1 MATLGAALA
10 RGLAGYGQ
18 GRQER
23 EENDYQRAQ
32 TELARKRQ
40 EAKDAQDAERNT
52 LMMAQMGQ
60 SMRIANAQEADRVG
74 RTQRE
79 ITESGYRPMGDK
91 SEEYLNA
98 IGLDPAS
105 MPTTTVGGQQY
116 RKSGQSTQYTAG
128 LQQRREQE
136 NATQQQAAKDA
147 ERRGQM
153 IAGLPTSVRARA
165 GGLPDAELTRM
176 YANFL
181 GEAMKPKA
189 PAAPRQPLSKVAPD
203 GNMYYSEDGGRSWRR
218 AQIEGMEQGG
228 SQPTPMQ
235 DAPQS
240 QRVPAMQ
247 GDSILRGLN
256 LPMDANR
263 TNAQPPRTPAPFGQ
277 TTGGPFAKPKAAP
290 QKYVDQ
296 VMALDEMDALLDQ
309 YEASLKNIEGASVF
323 AGRDPAMI
331 EAQATH
337 RQLLMAAKK
346 AFELGVLNGKD
357 QELIEQA
364 ISPPTG
370 LGAVVRTK
378 PNIIKQIGVARRSN
392 ALKRDGMNRAYGQF
406 PVEAPRLPAG
416 AIPPDT
422 WNEE

>member
-1 MATLGAALA
+1 LETQLK
-10 RGLAGYGQ
+10 Q
-18 GRQER
+18 
-23 EENDYQRAQ
+23 
-32 TELARKRQ
+32 
-40 EAKDAQDAERNT
+40 
-52 LMMAQMGQ
+52 QM
-60 SMRIANAQEADRVG
+60 
-74 RTQRE
+74 T
-79 ITESGYRPMGDK
+79 
-91 SEEYLNA
+91 
-98 IGLDPAS
+98 
-105 MPTTTVGGQQY
+105 
-116 RKSGQSTQYTAG
+116 
-128 LQQRREQE
+128 
-136 NATQQQAAKDA
+136 
-147 ERRGQM
+147 
-153 IAGLPTSVRARA
+153 
-165 GGLPDAELTRM
+165 
-176 YANFL
+176 
-181 GEAMKPKA
+181 PKA

-256 LPMDANR
+256 LPMEANR

-309 YEASLKNIEGASVF
+309 YEASLGNIQSASVF

-370 LGAVVRTK
+370 IGAVVRTK
-378 PNIIKQIGVARRSN
+378 PNIVKQIGVARRSN
-392 ALKRDGMNRAYGQF
+392 ALKREGMNRAYGQF

>member
-1 MATLGAALA
+1 
-10 RGLAGYGQ
+10 
-18 GRQER
+18 
-23 EENDYQRAQ
+23 
-32 TELARKRQ
+32 
-40 EAKDAQDAERNT
+40 
-52 LMMAQMGQ
+52 
-60 SMRIANAQEADRVG
+60 
-74 RTQRE
+74 
-79 ITESGYRPMGDK
+79 MGDK

-98 IGLDPAS
+98 IGRDPAS

-116 RKSGQSTQYTAG
+116 RKSGQSTQYMAG

-136 NATQQQAAKDA
+136 NVAQQQAAKDA